1 MLTPTPLYR
10 ELFMPTKK
18 QVYRWYCQLWE
29 HTTRY
34 DGYQPF
40 GYDERTLRITRPG
53 FLAARDRLAEMFKTS
68 TD

>member
-1 MLTPTPLYR
+1 
-10 ELFMPTKK
+10 MPTKA

-29 HTTRY
+29 HATRY

-40 GYDERTLRITRPG
+40 SYDERTLRIVRPG
-53 FLAARDRLAEMFKTS
+53 FLAARDRLAELFKNA